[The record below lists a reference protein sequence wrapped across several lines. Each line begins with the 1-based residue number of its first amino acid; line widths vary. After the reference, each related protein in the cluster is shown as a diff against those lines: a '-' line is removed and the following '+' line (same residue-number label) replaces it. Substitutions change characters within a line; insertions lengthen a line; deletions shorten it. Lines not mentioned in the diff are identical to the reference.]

1 MGEASY
7 KQELAGRGEGAP
19 DYKTRRPQMMKDR
32 AADEGET
39 GQLKTTKV
47 GSECRQDRQRMTQ
60 RGEGKRDS
68 YFHHFN

>member
-19 DYKTRRPQMMKDR
+19 DYKTRQPQMMKDR
-32 AADEGET
+32 AEDEGKT

-47 GSECRQDRQRMTQ
+47 GSECRQDGQRMTQ
-60 RGEGKRDS
+60 RGKGKRGS
-68 YFHHFN
+68 YCHKFN